1 MKHLPPLDDSILIAL
16 SRLID
21 DAQTG
26 TREPSH
32 SDIEFCITR
41 CNLNAGDPKSQGQT
55 FGKAKRVRT
64 VLSWSIEHHIDGGRE
79 LVERIT
85 ALVRGCGGFRRES
98 PNYVGEDAIID
109 LRDALA
115 SEGFVLSADGEL
127 RPQVLESLG
136 GVEMTEVLSA
146 YARRAQKGSDD
157 AALLR
162 ELARICWKQRQH
174 MLFKKFGTTI
184 LQLRTFQRCLDK
196 RSPLLD

>member
-1 MKHLPPLDDSILIAL
+1 MTRRPVSRAESFRHRVLHYAL
-16 SRLID
+16 QS
-21 DAQTG
+21 
-26 TREPSH
+26 
-32 SDIEFCITR
+32 
-41 CNLNAGDPKSQGQT
+41 NAGDPKSQGQT
-55 FGKAKRVRT
+55 FGKAKRVRA

-98 PNYVGEDAIID
+98 PNYVGEDAIIN

-115 SEGFVLSADGEL
+115 SEGFVLSTDGEL

-136 GVEMTEVLSA
+136 GVEMTEALSA

-157 AALLR
+157 AALLAGTSKDLL
-162 ELARICWKQRQH
+162 EATLQH